1 MTQIAQGAYRDNME
15 KVMPAYSSGTVL
27 TADSQV
33 FSGAGYLMGVVASVS
48 CTDTGDG
55 TLVLYNNTTTAAAT
69 KILDVV
75 ISSAQSGLES
85 KQYTFA
91 SPVKCTTGLL
101 ADLTNLKC
109 NIYYRA

>member
-1 MTQIAQGAYRDNME
+1 MTQIAQGVYRDNME
-15 KVMPAYSSGTVL
+15 KVMPAYSNGTVL

-33 FSGAGYLMGVVASVS
+33 FTGAGYLTGIVASVS
-48 CTDTGDG
+48 CLTTGDG

-75 ISSAQSGLES
+75 ISCAQSGLES
-85 KQYTFA
+85 KQVVFA
-91 SPVKCTTGLL
+91 SPVRCSTGLL